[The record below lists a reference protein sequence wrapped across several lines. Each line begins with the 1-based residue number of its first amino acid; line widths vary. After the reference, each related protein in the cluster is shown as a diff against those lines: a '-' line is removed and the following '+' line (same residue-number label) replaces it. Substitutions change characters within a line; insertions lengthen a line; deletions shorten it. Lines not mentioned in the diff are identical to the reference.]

1 MVAVMVLL
9 PPLAIDG
16 GITGR
21 WRTPFSLSDGTFS
34 THSATTVSAI
44 VPHHIFAHVCK
55 RAGLRGCRGTHGI
68 CHRATLN
75 DNRSVNFSLGVEIG
89 EEIDHTVREQIQLR
103 GICASNTRAVQI
115 WPHGPPV
122 KIGHRWRTGHGGP
135 GRCVEKAGYGKS
147 RNQL

>member
-44 VPHHIFAHVCK
+44 VPYHIFAHVCK

-75 DNRSVNFSLGVEIG
+75 DNRSVKSQPWRRDWRGNRPHSEGTDTTTWNLRLKHTRSANLAAWATSENRSSLA
-89 EEIDHTVREQIQLR
+89 D
-103 GICASNTRAVQI
+103 
-115 WPHGPPV
+115 WPRWARSLCRPV
-122 KIGHRWRTGHGGP
+122 AM
-135 GRCVEKAGYGKS
+135 C
-147 RNQL
+147 